1 MAKGN
6 KVVSQGVVDEVES
19 ELVPPKRMASVETRA
34 GAVVKKEKPS
44 VHELVGLYGEL
55 TSELIAIDEQSNRTD
70 AIRSEVCKKLRE
82 VIQEGD
88 HNKPATFEHGGQPFI
103 VTGRRRKDGTDI
115 YYIRTFTAP
124 AKKVTK

>member
-34 GAVVKKEKPS
+34 GVVIKKEKPS

-55 TSELIAIDEQSNRTD
+55 TTELIAIDNRSNQVDST
-70 AIRSEVCKKLRE
+70 RSEVCKRLRE

-88 HNKPATFEHGGQPFI
+88 HNKPATFEHGGQTFI
-103 VTGRRRKDGTDI
+103 VTGRRRKDGSDTF
-115 YYIRTFTAP
+115 YIRNAP
-124 AKKVTK
+124 VPVKKEAK